1 MTKKM
6 SKAAQRRLHDRPPSS
21 SLAASKGY
29 LKRGTRFYYDYFLF
43 LQWSHS
49 LLLLLS
55 PAPVAFF
62 SRGCETQW
70 KTHDH
75 PSCLPL
81 LALTEII
88 YTPAYWKYGER
99 GWDRDRGRGEG
110 GGDSVHS
117 CRFAQ
122 TFLVTGGWQ
131 EMMDLDEDTSLSV
144 RTRLL
149 HFIQLFSQWQT
160 ELGSNSEQIK

>member
-1 MTKKM
+1 MV
-6 SKAAQRRLHDRPPSS
+6 ANHRLFWQPPKVIWKEGLGFITINFSFFNEVTLS
-21 SLAASKGY
+21 
-29 LKRGTRFYYDYFLF
+29 YYYSPL
-43 LQWSHS
+43 LQW
-49 LLLLLS
+49 
-55 PAPVAFF
+55 FF

-99 GWDRDRGRGEG
+99 GWDRDRGRGKG

-122 TFLVTGGWQ
+122 AFLVTGGWQ

-144 RTRLL
+144 RTCLL

-160 ELGSNSEQIK
+160 ELGAAVSK